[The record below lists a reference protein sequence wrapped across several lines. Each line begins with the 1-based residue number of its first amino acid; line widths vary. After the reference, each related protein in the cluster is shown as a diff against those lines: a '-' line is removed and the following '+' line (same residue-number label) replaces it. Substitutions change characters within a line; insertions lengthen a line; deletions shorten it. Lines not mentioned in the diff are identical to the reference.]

1 MILAVDAGNTR
12 VKVSV
17 VDARRV
23 TALFEIPTSR
33 LAADVQI
40 FSETLDA
47 CSEPARRLEG
57 AVVCSVVPGANRAIA
72 AALRRVVGAPAVVVG
87 HDSILPF
94 RLGVANPANV
104 GSDRMAAA
112 AGALERGR
120 ESAIVVDAGTA
131 ITVDLVVH
139 LEFRGG
145 LIMAGPGLALE
156 ALGTYARR
164 LPRIGADA
172 LLAGAAG
179 RFDDTEPAMLLGA
192 RAAAAGAVIE
202 GVRILRHAAGFSPGV
217 VMTGGGLGVIGDRL
231 PRGWKREPDLVAR
244 GLYRLWELNRGR
256 PKKKP

>member
-1 MILAVDAGNTR
+1 
-12 VKVSV
+12 
-17 VDARRV
+17 
-23 TALFEIPTSR
+23 
-33 LAADVQI
+33 
-40 FSETLDA
+40 
-47 CSEPARRLEG
+47 
-57 AVVCSVVPGANRAIA
+57 
-72 AALRRVVGAPAVVVG
+72 VG

-164 LPRIGADA
+164 LPRIGTDA

-217 VMTGGGLGVIGDRL
+217 VVTGGGLGVIGDRL